1 LKHGFFERRK
11 PMKIVLFGA
20 GKMAYAIAYDLVRR
34 PEISQV
40 VIGDIRF
47 QDAEKLAQFLK
58 SPKAKPVRVDATDYH
73 RVLQTI
79 KNSSCVIGSTTYAHN
94 LLLTKACLQ
103 ARTNFC
109 DLGGNIYVVEKQ
121 RGLSAQAKKA
131 GVTVIPDCGLAP
143 GMVNVLAYHWAKDFD
158 SIDRLK
164 IRVGGLPQKPKNLLN
179 YQLVFSVEGLINE
192 YIEDAVILGKG
203 RKQMVPSLT
212 GVEELSF
219 PKPFQKLEAFYTS
232 GGSSTLP
239 ETLKG
244 KVKNLDY
251 KTIRYPGHSQFVK
264 FMLDLGLVSSQPVQI
279 GQKKIIPRQL
289 SAYLLTRYLP
299 ANQPDVVLI
308 RIQLEGKSQGKFT
321 KRTYD
326 SIDYYDRK
334 TRLTSMQRTT
344 GFPVAIIAQMLASG
358 RILQKGV
365 IPQELAVPGKE
376 FIQELNKR
384 NISFIKK

>member
-1 LKHGFFERRK
+1 
-11 PMKIVLFGA
+11 MKIVLFGA
-20 GKMAYAIAYDLVRR
+20 GKMAYAIAYDLVRN

-40 VIGDIRF
+40 LIGDIRF
-47 QDAEKLAQFLK
+47 QDAKRLAQFLK
-58 SPKAKPVRVDATDYH
+58 SPKAKPVQVDATNYGQ
-73 RVLQTI
+73 VLRII

-94 LLLTKACLQ
+94 LLLTKACIQ
-103 ARTNFC
+103 AKSNFC

-121 RGLSAQAKKA
+121 RSLSAQAKKA

-158 SIDRLK
+158 SIDHLK

-192 YIEDAVILGKG
+192 YLEDAVILSNG

-219 PKPFQKLEAFYTS
+219 AKPFQKLEAFYTS

-239 ETLKG
+239 ETLAR

-264 FMLDLGLVSSQPVQI
+264 FMLDLGLFSSQPVPI
-279 GQKKIIPRQL
+279 GRQKVIPRKL
-289 SAYLLTRYLP
+289 SAYLLTEYLP

-308 RIQLEGKSQGKFT
+308 RIELEGKSQGKFT
-321 KRTYD
+321 TRTYD
-326 SIDYYDRK
+326 CIDYYDRK

-358 RILQKGV
+358 RIPQKGV

-376 FIQELNKR
+376 FIQELAKR
-384 NISFIKK
+384 NIKFKLRE

>member
-1 LKHGFFERRK
+1 
-11 PMKIVLFGA
+11 MKIVLFGA
-20 GKMAYAIAYDLVRR
+20 GKMAYAIAYDLVRH

-47 QDAEKLAQFLK
+47 QDAKKLAQFLK
-58 SPKAKPVRVDATDYH
+58 SPKAKPVRVDATDYR

-79 KNSSCVIGSTTYAHN
+79 KNSDCVIGSTTYAHN
-94 LLLTKACLQ
+94 LLLTKACIQ
-103 ARTNFC
+103 AQSNFC

-121 RGLSAQAKKA
+121 RSLSAQAKQA

-158 SIDRLK
+158 SIDHLK
-164 IRVGGLPQKPKNLLN
+164 IRVGGLPRRPKNLLN

-192 YIEDAVILGKG
+192 YIEDAVILSNG
-203 RKQMVPSLT
+203 RKQMVPSMT

-219 PKPFQKLEAFYTS
+219 PRPFQKLEAFYTS

-251 KTIRYPGHSQFVK
+251 KTIRYPGHIQFVK
-264 FMLDLGLVSSQPVQI
+264 FMLDIGLFSSQAVQI
-279 GQKKIIPRQL
+279 GGQKVIPRQL
-289 SAYLLTRYLP
+289 SGYLLTEYLP
-299 ANQPDVVLI
+299 ANQPDLVLI
-308 RIQLEGKSQGKFT
+308 RIQLEGKKNGKT
-321 KRTYD
+321 VKITYD
-326 SIDYYDRK
+326 CVDYYDPQTK
-334 TRLTSMQRTT
+334 LTSMQRTT

-358 RILQKGV
+358 MISHKGV
-365 IPQELAVPGKE
+365 IPQELAVPGEK
-376 FIQELNKR
+376 FIQELSKR
-384 NISFIKK
+384 NIKFIRK